1 MSKSVNVQFSVSYD
15 TIRQMYCIVT
25 GKALS
30 DEEISEIIEQDLIVI
45 DTENLGNARKETEQM
60 LGALV
65 LSQAFDKVMIPKK
78 SRFQERLD
86 EVKKQRV
93 L

>member
-15 TIRQMYCIVT
+15 TIRQMYCIIT

-65 LSQAFDKVMIPKK
+65 LSQVFDKVMIPKK
-78 SRFQERLD
+78 SKFEERL
-86 EVKKQRV
+86 EEMKKQKG

>member
-45 DTENLGNARKETEQM
+45 DTETLGNARKETEQM

-78 SRFQERLD
+78 SKFEERL
-86 EVKKQRV
+86 EEMKKQKG